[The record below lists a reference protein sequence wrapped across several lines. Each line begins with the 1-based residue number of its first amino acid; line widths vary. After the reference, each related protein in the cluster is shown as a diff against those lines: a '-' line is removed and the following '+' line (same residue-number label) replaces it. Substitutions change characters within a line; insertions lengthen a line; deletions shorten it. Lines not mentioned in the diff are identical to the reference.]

1 MNPVQ
6 WPWVTDNMT
15 FVSPLGLGVT
25 LILGLALLTLPR
37 KHALLPVLLLTCYMT
52 MGQRVM
58 VLGLNFTMIR
68 ILILFG
74 WLRLIF
80 RGELRAIRLHNIDYV
95 LAAWAVIGII
105 AHTLLYM
112 DSESFVYRAGQA
124 YNAVGTY
131 FLFRY
136 MIRGWEDIE
145 RTLKMLAIFVVPLA
159 ALMLVEK
166 FTGRNVFAGFG
177 GVPEISEI
185 RQGVVRC
192 QGPFGHSILAGTFG
206 ASLIPLFIAMTR
218 QGKGFQM
225 LPWLG
230 LVGATIIAIA
240 GGSSGPIMACAFGV
254 LGFCF
259 WRIRQ
264 NMRIVR
270 WSIVA
275 CLVALQM
282 VMKAPIWFL
291 IARVSVFNG
300 STGYHRSYLIHQ
312 AIMNF
317 NEWWLFGTKS
327 TAHWGYEMIDLTN
340 QYIRQGVEGGF
351 LTMAL
356 FIAIIVLAF
365 RDVGVA
371 VHRQPTHGIRFQ
383 VWAMGC
389 ALIVHVFS
397 FISVSYFDQNF
408 VNWYML
414 LAIIATVA
422 SIRHSVAVRE
432 AVPAVAY
439 QPEAVPMALAPQ
451 LFGSSS

>member
-6 WPWVTDNMT
+6 WAWVTDNTT

-25 LILGLALLTLPR
+25 LALALALLMLPR
-37 KHALLPVLLLTCYMT
+37 KHALVPVLLLTCYMT

-58 VLGLNFTMIR
+58 VVGLNFTMIR

-74 WLRLIF
+74 WVRLIL
-80 RGELRAIRLHNIDYV
+80 RGELRRIQLHNIDYV
-95 LAAWAVIGII
+95 LASWAIIGVI

-112 DSESFVYRAGQA
+112 NSDAMVYRLGQA

-136 MIRGWEDIE
+136 MIRSWEDIDHA
-145 RTLKMLAIFVVPLA
+145 LKMLATFVVPLA
-159 ALMLVEK
+159 AMMIVEK

-177 GVPEISEI
+177 GVPAISEV
-185 RQGVVRC
+185 REGVIRC

-206 ASLIPLFIAMTR
+206 ASLIPLFMAMTR
-218 QGKGFQM
+218 QGKGFNP

-230 LVGATIIAIA
+230 LTAATIIAVT
-240 GGSSGPIMACAFGV
+240 GGSSGPIIACAFGV

-259 WRIRQ
+259 WPIRKS
-264 NMRIVR
+264 MRVVR
-270 WSIVA
+270 WSILA
-275 CLVALQM
+275 SLVGLQM
-282 VMKAPIWFL
+282 IMKAPIWFL

-300 STGYHRSYLIHQ
+300 STGYHRSYLINQ

-317 NEWWLFGTKS
+317 SEWWLFGTKS

-365 RDVGVA
+365 RDVGVG
-371 VHRQPTHGIRFQ
+371 VRKQPIRGIRFQ

-422 SIRHSVAVRE
+422 SLRQTASI
-432 AVPAVAY
+432 
-439 QPEAVPMALAPQ
+439 PELRPVLVQKQETRSMALAPQ
-451 LFGSSS
+451 LFG